1 MKSIIHLYDRPVSV
15 QLSSSAARALASL
28 KKPLLIDINLIFGC
42 MVAKR
47 VWFKEEE
54 YADAV
59 QVADNLKVCFRTVRY
74 VKTCRLSDIDNGA
87 ESEDFPIVADIK
99 NFVPDWLKV
108 EFSRGQWKGT
118 FGYDRAIALENVQ
131 EKTREDDSL
140 SFSSPANNAEVS
152 V

>member
-15 QLSSSAARALASL
+15 QLSSSALRALDSL
-28 KKPLLIDINLIFGC
+28 KKPLLADINLIFGC

-59 QVADNLKVCFRTVRY
+59 QVAGNLKVCFRTVRY

-87 ESEDFPIVADIK
+87 ISEDFPIVADKK
-99 NFVPDWLKV
+99 NFVPDWLKID
-108 EFSRGQWKGT
+108 FRKGQWKGT
-118 FGYDRAIALENVQ
+118 FGFDRALAQENIQ
-131 EKTREDDSL
+131 EITQEDNLLSL
-140 SFSSPANNAEVS
+140 NNAEASIVS
-152 V
+152 S